1 MSVIAEIEA
10 RLGSGTAFTI
20 AQLGGA
26 AAIAAEA
33 DALVKAPYLDVLV
46 SLASSAD
53 TKDESILDALV
64 LRGFREGSNALPF
77 RDAANAVVDSDAL
90 RMRISKE
97 LQPVLAQR
105 VNERQGV
112 ADGLVAA
119 YALEAMFRLALSG
132 AISKYQT
139 LGLMTEL
146 GPEKNG
152 LFAEHAAKLT
162 GAAFHIWGEQDLLH
176 ALDRLLTNE
185 DAEGE
190 AAFELGLAHLAQALE
205 GNSLPE
211 ILQGLDTARVF
222 FSHARRADE
231 DRADAAAYFASID
244 LIRGFATGATV
255 DALRAPLETL
265 MAAVADR
272 TRLLQMGV
280 LPSWLKPRQ
289 DRDIQWARFLRTVEC
304 LAKDLERPSWL
315 NAWAAMDRLL
325 DVYDA
330 DRTICAGAGLDV
342 LLRPRIEA
350 SFARERGLLSHL
362 DDLLCEPGWLEAHG
376 EASRRLR
383 ARIDELEKGAAA
395 SGKPKEGAPYPQ
407 LRRVLQDDQ
416 RVRELPAD
424 FAERLEG
431 LLVDRARQNE
441 DIVHPVVQRV
451 LSDVRIALA
460 QCSDYNGIVRDDF
473 DELVLQVVLFCKD
486 RQDAGLKE
494 LGTRGAYLRDSSATE
509 FQFQSDLREWLSGNL
524 RRGDVRTEVE
534 GVAAGRAD
542 IYVGFGA
549 HRFIIE
555 LKRHHGMVNEDV
567 ARLYLGQA
575 GSYQGTNVKLGMLGV
590 LELVNRVGPPASL
603 EECVWY
609 DAIVPC
615 GTRVAR
621 HHVVFRVP
629 GLLRSPSALSTKAGK
644 FVRDSAS
651 S

>member
-10 RLGSGTAFTI
+10 RLASGNAFTI

-53 TKDESILDALV
+53 TKDESVLDALV
-64 LRGFREGSNALPF
+64 LRGFRESCNALPF

-146 GPEKNG
+146 GPEKSG

-162 GAAFHIWGEQDLLH
+162 GAAFHIWGEQDLLR

-190 AAFELGLAHLAQALE
+190 AAFELGLAYLAQALE
-205 GNSLPE
+205 GDSLPE
-211 ILQGLDTARVF
+211 ILEGLETARVF

-231 DRADAAAYFASID
+231 DRADAVAYCSSID
-244 LIRGFATGATV
+244 LIRGFAAGAAA

-272 TRLLQMGV
+272 ARLLQMGV

-315 NAWAAMDRLL
+315 NAWAVMDRLL

-330 DRTICAGAGLDV
+330 DRTICAGSGLDA
-342 LLRPRIEA
+342 LFRPRIEA
-350 SFARERGLLSHL
+350 TFARERGLLSHL

-376 EASRRLR
+376 EVSRTLR
-383 ARIDELEKGAAA
+383 ARIDELVKGAAA

-416 RVRELPAD
+416 RVGEMPAD

-431 LLVDRARQNE
+431 LLDDRARRSE
-441 DIVHPVVQRV
+441 HIVHPVVQRI
-451 LSDVRIALA
+451 LSDVRIAFT

-494 LGTRGAYLRDSSATE
+494 LGTRGAYLRDPSATE
-509 FQFQSDLREWLSGNL
+509 FQFQSDLREWLSGNF

-542 IYVGFGA
+542 IYVGFGT

-555 LKRHHGMVNEDV
+555 LKRHHGMVNADV
-567 ARLYLGQA
+567 ARQYLGQA

-590 LELVNRVGPPASL
+590 LELVNRGGPPASL
-603 EECVWY
+603 EECIWY
-609 DAIVPC
+609 DAIVPS

-629 GLLRSPSALSTKAGK
+629 GVLRSPSALSAKAGN
-644 FVRDSAS
+644 FVGDSDS

>member
-10 RLGSGTAFTI
+10 RLGAGAAFTI
-20 AQLGGA
+20 EQLGGA

-46 SLASSAD
+46 SLASSAE

-64 LRGFREGSNALPF
+64 LRGFRASCNALPF
-77 RDAANAVVDSDAL
+77 RDAANAVVGSDAL

-146 GPEKNG
+146 GPEKSG

-162 GAAFHIWGEQDLLH
+162 GAAFHIWGEQDLLR

-205 GNSLPE
+205 GDTLPE
-211 ILQGLDTARVF
+211 ILEGLDTASVF

-231 DRADAAAYFASID
+231 DRADAAAYSASID
-244 LIRGFATGATV
+244 LIRGFATGAPA
-255 DALRAPLETL
+255 DSLRAPLETL

-330 DRTICAGAGLDV
+330 DRTICAGAGLDM

-362 DDLLCEPGWLEAHG
+362 DDLMCEPGWLEAHG
-376 EASRRLR
+376 EASRMLR
-383 ARIDELEKGAAA
+383 ARIYELVKGVAA

-416 RVRELPAD
+416 RVGEMPAD

-494 LGTRGAYLRDSSATE
+494 LGTRGAYLRNTNATE
-509 FQFQSDLREWLSGNL
+509 FQFQSDLREWLSGNF

-534 GVAAGRAD
+534 GVATGRAD
-542 IYVGFGA
+542 IYVGFGS

-567 ARLYLGQA
+567 ARQYLGQA

-590 LELVNRVGPPASL
+590 LEVVNREGPPASL

-609 DAIVPC
+609 DAVVPS

-629 GLLRSPSALSTKAGK
+629 GLLRSPSALSTRASK
-644 FVRDSAS
+644 FRQR
-651 S
+651 